1 MSIRRNTF
9 YNLIGSIL
17 PLLVSLITIPI
28 YIGLIGEERY
38 GVLAIVWLLLGYF
51 GIFDLGLGRATAQ
64 KISALRDAPAQ
75 ERAQL
80 FWTALSMNMG
90 LGLVGGILIWPLAVY
105 FFQSLFKVEAFLQAE
120 IQHAVP
126 WLILA
131 VPMAIVSGTLSGALQ
146 GRERFFELNL
156 ISILG
161 TVLFQLL
168 PLGVAKFYSADL
180 TILLP
185 TVIFTRLLTML
196 ALFERCKRHIIFN
209 YRPGFSKAQARR
221 LLHFGGWVTV
231 TSFVSPMM
239 VILDRFI
246 IGAIMGAKA
255 VTYYTVPFQLAER
268 TRMIPGALT
277 SALFPRFSSVTLEEE
292 KLLAGESMQILV
304 VIMTPIILGCILFIE
319 PFLTWWVGLEFAVES
334 TLIGQI
340 MLVGFWVNGLASI
353 PYAQLQARGK
363 PALVAKCHLFE
374 LIPYLLLLYF
384 GLQQLGLSGAAIAFS
399 LRGFVDFVLLA
410 ALAGGVWRSLS
421 LFIIPTLLFA
431 VAVFLGLQE
440 NIIPMHWWVY
450 VTLLILIS
458 IAWACWQ
465 APDSIKTSVLAK
477 FMASSKRSKRNKNK
491 HENK

>member
-9 YNLIGSIL
+9 YNLAGSIL

-28 YIGLIGEERY
+28 YIGLIGEARY

-80 FWTALSMNMG
+80 FWTALSMNIG
-90 LGLVGGILIWPLAVY
+90 LGLVGGLVIWPFAVY
-105 FFQSLFKVEAFLQAE
+105 FFQSLFKVEALLQTE

-146 GRERFFELNL
+146 GRERFLELNL
-156 ISILG
+156 ISISG
-161 TVLFQLL
+161 TALFQLL
-168 PLGVAKFYSADL
+168 PLAVAKFYSVDL

-185 TVIFTRLLTML
+185 AVIFARLLTML

-209 YRPGFSKAQARR
+209 YSPCFSKTQAWQ

-277 SALFPRFSSVTLEEE
+277 SALFPRFSAATREQE
-292 KLLAGESMQILV
+292 KLLADESMQILV
-304 VIMTPIILGCILFIE
+304 VIMTPIILACILFIE
-319 PFLTWWVGLEFAVES
+319 PFLTWWVGSEFADES

-384 GLQQLGLSGAAIAFS
+384 GLNQFGLPGAATAFS
-399 LRGFVDFVLLA
+399 VRGFVDFILLA
-410 ALAGGVWRSLS
+410 TLAGGVWRSLR
-421 LFIIPTLLFA
+421 LFIIPALLFT
-431 VAVFLGLQE
+431 VSMLLGFQE
-440 NIIPMHWWVY
+440 NIASMHWWAY
-450 VTLLILIS
+450 VTMLVLIS
-458 IAWACWQ
+458 IVWTWCK
-465 APDSIKTSVLAK
+465 APDSIKSSVLSR
-477 FMASSKRSKRNKNK
+477 FMSSSKRPKRKKNT
-491 HENK
+491 